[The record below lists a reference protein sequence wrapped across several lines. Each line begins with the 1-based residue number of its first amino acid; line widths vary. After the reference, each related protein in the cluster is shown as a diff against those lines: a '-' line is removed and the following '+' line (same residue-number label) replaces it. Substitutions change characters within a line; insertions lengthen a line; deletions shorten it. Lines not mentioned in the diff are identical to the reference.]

1 MRMVRVA
8 MMSKVND
15 ATANAF
21 GVIPMLCDGDVGMWI
36 GLIGIINS
44 WIGRAQNNIPR
55 GSILLFGAFS
65 LSPC

>member
-21 GVIPMLCDGDVGMWI
+21 GVIPMLCD
-36 GLIGIINS
+36 NS
-44 WIGRAQNNIPR
+44 SEEDARCR
-55 GSILLFGAFS
+55 IL
-65 LSPC
+65 

>member
-36 GLIGIINS
+36 GINS
-44 WIGRAQNNIPR
+44 GVVLDGGIGRAQNNI
-55 GSILLFGAFS
+55 
-65 LSPC
+65 

>member
-21 GVIPMLCDGDVGMWI
+21 GVIPMLCD
-36 GLIGIINS
+36 NS
-44 WIGRAQNNIPR
+44 SEDAQNTKQSAIYLLPR
-55 GSILLFGAFS
+55 GSILLFVHFH
-65 LSPC
+65 SPCTRLPIRG